1 MAINSYKTDHLEQR
15 VKLLQDK
22 GARITSEPMQGEA
35 FNNNLIA
42 FLYIGGGLNIELIDT
57 GDRAELLE

>member
-1 MAINSYKTDHLEQR
+1 MLQR